1 MSFINWLLNYKTLIG
16 VLVLLVRHKIIKEK
30 SIRTFALASA
40 SNLIMLSAAEN
51 LGYINTG
58 FIASIMALVASV
70 LLGLAVL
77 RQLAKRRHNKDYNT
91 ASKDEG
97 QVYEPLHVLNKYQ
110 DLRVPLTDVLFI
122 FSAQT
127 MLIVLY
133 MQDLWAPLHTGL
145 FPSASFYAHFNVG
158 LYACGWVAQ
167 GLAYAKFGFHLSD
180 DIDYWTKIAG
190 MRAVAIQY
198 GDRVSGLSIVDTE
211 QPSVIGVDWR
221 VAAFRGALS
230 FIVYQVYDIYLWMTL
245 PLYIGRGFGGV
256 QLLTHVVII
265 VYVMTLGDVSRP
277 AVLHERSGD
286 DVESGEDNRMPQT
299 TFPRNNGPMPN
310 NVLDGAMSNDDEDAK
325 KPLNS

>member
-51 LGYINTG
+51 FGYINTG

-110 DLRVPLTDVLFI
+110 DLRVPLIDVLFI

-127 MLIVLY
+127 TLIVLY
-133 MQDLWAPLHTGL
+133 MQGLSEPLL
-145 FPSASFYAHFNVG
+145 VPSFYSYFNVG
-158 LYACGWVAQ
+158 LWVCGWVAQ
-167 GLAYAKFGFHLSD
+167 GIVYCKFGFHLTD
-180 DIDYWTKIAG
+180 EIEYWRKLAG
-190 MRAVAIQY
+190 MSAVAIQF
-198 GDRVSGLSIVDTE
+198 GDRVSGLTILDTE
-211 QPSVIGVDWR
+211 KPSFAVVDWR
-221 VAAFRGALS
+221 LAALRGSIS
-230 FIVYQVYDIYLWMTL
+230 FIVYAVYDMYLWMTL
-245 PLYIGRGFGGV
+245 PLYIARGFGGV

-265 VYVMTLGDVSRP
+265 VYVMTLADLSRP
-277 AVLHERSGD
+277 AVLHERFEGD
-286 DVESGEDNRMPQT
+286 IESGEDRDRFENDSEL
-299 TFPRNNGPMPN
+299 PRGQHKDYDL
-310 NVLDGAMSNDDEDAK
+310 VEDEEHDTMMR
-325 KPLNS
+325 PLNEGMSSASH

>member
-1 MSFINWLLNYKTLIG
+1 M
-16 VLVLLVRHKIIKEK
+16 KEK
-30 SIRTFALASA
+30 SAKVFALACA
-40 SNLIMLSAAEN
+40 CNFMLLSAAESV
-51 LGYINTG
+51 GYVTTG
-58 FIASIMALVASV
+58 FVASMVAVGASV
-70 LLGLAVL
+70 LLGTVVL
-77 RQLAKRRHNKDYNT
+77 QQLAKRRPKEYGSAGGNGERQVT
-91 ASKDEG
+91 GEG
-97 QVYEPLHVLNKYQ
+97 YEPVHITNKYQ